1 MVRFGAHH
9 VGGVS
14 TWGATHLVASN
25 SHLCAE
31 QAKGRQAVTAS
42 ELIQAPKKQTRGRSE
57 RKGGAQVCDLSLRTN
72 PRVSTGS
79 CTHML
84 FSNTAAFLH
93 GWAAEVYLPVGAAQ
107 PRQKG
112 LQGLKADR
120 FGRLLRKIVQADCIH
135 SKLADCFSKSLQN
148 LAPVRAAKMWQ
159 KCLQIDCA
167 AENKKGSCGSLLVM
181 VLTLGEH
188 QQYHHATLKQAPS
201 TYSFHRDAGVSYPH
215 LPCLFQKEAQAAD

>member
-120 FGRLLRKIVQADCIH
+120 FGRLLRKIVQRPQHTAFTAMLVSAIPT
-135 SKLADCFSKSLQN
+135 SLACSRRKHRQQINPCPHQLRRQGHLQ
-148 LAPVRAAKMWQ
+148 LLPAACSHTCERKRP
-159 KCLQIDCA
+159 
-167 AENKKGSCGSLLVM
+167 
-181 VLTLGEH
+181 
-188 QQYHHATLKQAPS
+188 QARS
-201 TYSFHRDAGVSYPH
+201 
-215 LPCLFQKEAQAAD
+215 QAAPAA